1 MNLNQ
6 EVASLL
12 HLDGPH
18 LVRDKFN
25 TRKLIIAAAD
35 NGKVHDID
43 HLLAM
48 FNVQCCYTILCQAN
62 ICICSVLRWH
72 LFIVTISHRLT
83 TREGITGTSDTVTGI
98 TGISDGILCQYL
110 NSLITRNSWQ
120 KMHAVSICGY
130 NWRWTLVL
138 IAVHY

>member
-35 NGKVHDID
+35 NGKVHV
-43 HLLAM
+43 A
-48 FNVQCCYTILCQAN
+48 
-62 ICICSVLRWH
+62 
-72 LFIVTISHRLT
+72 
-83 TREGITGTSDTVTGI
+83 VTG
-98 TGISDGILCQYL
+98 
-110 NSLITRNSWQ
+110 RNQ
-120 KMHAVSICGY
+120 TLFLSIFDHFFDVCVFV
-130 NWRWTLVL
+130 TMS
-138 IAVHY
+138 

>member
-48 FNVQCCYTILCQAN
+48 FNVQCSML
-62 ICICSVLRWH
+62 L
-72 LFIVTISHRLT
+72 
-83 TREGITGTSDTVTGI
+83 
-98 TGISDGILCQYL
+98 
-110 NSLITRNSWQ
+110 
-120 KMHAVSICGY
+120 Y
-130 NWRWTLVL
+130 NTMSS
-138 IAVHY
+138 

>member
-43 HLLAM
+43 RSLVM
-48 FNVQCCYTILCQAN
+48 FNAVIQCYVKLTFV
-62 ICICSVLRWH
+62 SV
-72 LFIVTISHRLT
+72 VYYV
-83 TREGITGTSDTVTGI
+83 GTC
-98 TGISDGILCQYL
+98 LL
-110 NSLITRNSWQ
+110 
-120 KMHAVSICGY
+120 
-130 NWRWTLVL
+130 
-138 IAVHY
+138 